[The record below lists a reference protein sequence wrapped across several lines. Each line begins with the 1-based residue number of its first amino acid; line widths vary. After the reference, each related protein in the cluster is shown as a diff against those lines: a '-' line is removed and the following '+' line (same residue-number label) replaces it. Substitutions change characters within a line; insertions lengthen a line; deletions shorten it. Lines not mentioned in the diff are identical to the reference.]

1 MPLTH
6 LSDDALKPL
15 GFTLDINFE
24 TNTLTLVDMQGNEVL
39 SSTDPDDLFEYIDN
53 LTPSPVAQHTT
64 MQVKHPQLSG
74 LASIGYRVVPNY
86 TTYTVSLL
94 DPDNELVIESYDAQV
109 ICDKIDE
116 IISDLVDDNSDK
128 WGDE

>member
-1 MPLTH
+1 
-6 LSDDALKPL
+6 
-15 GFTLDINFE
+15 
-24 TNTLTLVDMQGNEVL
+24 
-39 SSTDPDDLFEYIDN
+39 
-53 LTPSPVAQHTT
+53 

-74 LASIGYRVVPNY
+74 LARLGYLVISNY
-86 TTYTVSLL
+86 TTYTLSLL

-116 IISDLVDDNSDK
+116 IISDLIDDNSDK